1 MSGGPTAEERI
12 AQLLARGH
20 AQRLAA
26 GLAIYEARQQLA
38 PLRSAVGLLGVAAR
52 AMSPGGAAA
61 GVIRPAARWL
71 VAHPW
76 LGPAL
81 ATGAIRLLRRRP
93 FALLLAAA
101 TGAAAWWLLRPPA
114 KHAEGPEPQG

>member
-1 MSGGPTAEERI
+1 MSGPTADERI

-26 GLAIYEARQQLA
+26 GLAIYESRQQLA

-52 AMSPGGAAA
+52 VMSPGGDAA
-61 GVIRPAARWL
+61 GVIGPAARLL

-81 ATGAIRLLRRRP
+81 AASAMRLLRRRP
-93 FALLLAAA
+93 FAFLLAAA
-101 TGAAAWWLLRPPA
+101 AGAGAWWLLRPAA
-114 KHAEGPEPQG
+114 KHAEGLEAQG